1 MGTAD
6 EHGDRGKTSP
16 EAATGPNQHVPYD
29 EVPVQR
35 GLVLAGTAL
44 FIVGLATVVGGFGL
58 GTGVGPH
65 DAPGSLANDSRRTP
79 SPVDDSTGTP
89 ESTPRGD
96 GEMPPTN
103 RSSGTVSPDGRT
115 TPTGGQ
121 TPSAQETPTNGS
133 TPSGTPTPTE
143 DGIIVIG

>member
-1 MGTAD
+1 MGTVD
-6 EHGDRGKTSP
+6 EHGDRGENSP
-16 EAATGPNQHVPYD
+16 ETATVAGQHLPYD

-58 GTGVGPH
+58 GTDVGPH
-65 DAPGSLANDSRRTP
+65 EAPGSLANDSRRTP
-79 SPVDDSTGTP
+79 SPVDSSTGTP
-89 ESTPRGD
+89 ESTPGGD
-96 GEMPPTN
+96 GEVTSTN
-103 RSSGTVSPDGRT
+103 RSNGTVTPDGRS

-121 TPSAQETPTNGS
+121 TPSGQETPTNGS